1 MQTIPSTIGVILPS
15 VATQRAQN
23 LDIATAAV
31 HAEQVGLSGVWHGD
45 HLSTGVPVLDCA
57 IALAV
62 AAAATE
68 RIRIG
73 TSVYVPALRPLAWAA
88 KQIAT
93 LQHVSGGRLLLGVGS
108 GGGPAQW
115 AAAGIPYGQR
125 GLRTDTALRVLPAL
139 LAGKPVALPDLP
151 DPTDIELAPPVPVP
165 PVLVGNHSAPARRR
179 AAELG
184 DGWFPS
190 LIPPAR
196 VVAGLAEII
205 ELAAQHQRPVPT
217 VTIGATG
224 VLGTGTDLPTRAE
237 IAARISHTYGTSIEA
252 SLPIPITGSPERAAE
267 QIAAYRDAGARHL
280 VIGIA
285 GGDWRRQCELL
296 AQVQSTLR

>member
-1 MQTIPSTIGVILPS
+1 M
-15 VATQRAQN
+15 ATQRAQN
-23 LDIATAAV
+23 LDIATAAR
-31 HAEQVGLSGVWHGD
+31 HAEQVGLDGVWHGD
-45 HLSTGVPVLDCA
+45 HLSIGAPVLDCT
-57 IALAV
+57 IALAM

-115 AAAGIPYGQR
+115 AAAGIPYAQR
-125 GLRTDTALRVLPAL
+125 GTRTDTALRVLPAL
-139 LAGKPVALPDLP
+139 LAGERVAVPDMP
-151 DPTDIELAPPVPVP
+151 EPIDIELTPPVAVP

-190 LIPPAR
+190 LIPPAQ
-196 VVAGLAEII
+196 VAAGLAEII
-205 ELAAQHQRPVPT
+205 DLAAQHQRPAPT
-217 VTIGATG
+217 VTVGATG
-224 VLGTGTDLPTRAE
+224 VLGTGADLPTRAE
-237 IAARISHTYGTSIEA
+237 IASRISQTYGKSIEET
-252 SLPIPITGSPERAAE
+252 LPIPITGSPEQAAE
-267 QIAAYRDAGARHL
+267 RIANYRDAGALQL

-296 AQVQSTLR
+296 AHLRSGLR

>member
-1 MQTIPSTIGVILPS
+1 MQTFPVEIGVILPS
-15 VATQRAQN
+15 VATQRAQK
-23 LDIATAAV
+23 LDIATAAR
-31 HAEQVGLSGVWHGD
+31 HAEEIGLDGVWHGD
-45 HLSTGVPVLDCA
+45 HLSIGVPVLDCA

-68 RIRIG
+68 RIQIG

-88 KQIAT
+88 KQIAS
-93 LQHVSGGRLLLGVGS
+93 LQHVSGGRLQLGVGS

-125 GLRTDTALRVLPAL
+125 GTRTDTALRVLPEL
-139 LAGKPVALPDLP
+139 LAGKRAALPDTAEP
-151 DPTDIELAPPVPVP
+151 IDIELAPPVPVP
-165 PVLVGNHSAPARRR
+165 PVLVGNDSAPARRR
-179 AAELG
+179 VAELG

-196 VVAGLAEII
+196 VAAGLSEIT
-205 ELAAQHQRPVPT
+205 ELAAQHQRPAPT

-224 VLGTGTDLPTRAE
+224 VLGTGADLPTRAE
-237 IAARISHTYGTSIEA
+237 IAAGISHNYGKSIEET
-252 SLPIPITGSPERAAE
+252 LPIPITGSIEQAAE
-267 QIAAYRDAGARHL
+267 RIAAYQAAGAHHF

-285 GGDWRRQCELL
+285 GGDWRGQCELL
-296 AQVQSTLR
+296 AQVRSTLR

>member
-1 MQTIPSTIGVILPS
+1 MQTIPVEIGVILPS
-15 VATQRAQN
+15 VATQRTQK
-23 LDIATAAV
+23 LDIGAASR
-31 HAEQVGLSGVWHGD
+31 HAEEVGLDGVWHGD
-45 HLSTGVPVLDCA
+45 HLSIGVPVLDCT

-68 RIRIG
+68 RVRIG

-88 KQIAT
+88 KQVAS
-93 LQHVSGGRLLLGVGS
+93 LQHVSGGRLILGVGS
-108 GGGPAQW
+108 GGGPGQW
-115 AAAGIPYGQR
+115 AAAGLPFGER
-125 GLRTDTALRVLPAL
+125 GARTDAALRVLPEL
-139 LAGKPVALPDLP
+139 LAGKRVALPDMP
-151 DPTDIELAPPVPVP
+151 EPIEIELAPSVPVP

-190 LIPPAR
+190 LIPPAQ
-196 VVAGLAEII
+196 VAAGLAEIT
-205 ELAAQHQRPVPT
+205 ELAAQYQRPAPT

-224 VLGTGTDLPTRAE
+224 VLGTGSDLPTRAE
-237 IAARISHTYGTSIEA
+237 IAAGISQNYGKSIEET
-252 SLPIPITGSPERAAE
+252 LPIPITGSIEQAAE
-267 QIAAYRDAGARHL
+267 RVAAYRDAGAHRL

-296 AQVQSTLR
+296 AQVRSTLS